1 MKVLSEEETK
11 MYKAS
16 IGELLEHTPDPS
28 SKKIIGAYSYTV
40 KYATNHT
47 KIKGFSV
54 SEMEKCAISLGLTVR
69 HSDNSKVYRTKDIL
83 TDRMILKIESHFEE
97 TCDEC
102 GDKYRNKITDPEPEM
117 RCFLCMQGSHKCEKF
132 AQRLQALSSSPIY
145 ILTGSIWVCT
155 GCRIKN
161 DISAPI
167 KPVKQS
173 VTFENNGETAEPEES
188 AAEKEEEEADEE
200 EEKRPSPRRDTHTA
214 RSTEQSFNFKDICEL
229 YKRNNCPHGRSG
241 RKEVDGKTCDKP
253 HPRKCAKYCS
263 FGKGKAGCIKGKNC
277 SDYHPILCK
286 FSVRRRECR
295 NQECT
300 YTHLRGT
307 NRFRTEPRYESDNNT
322 RPSSSNETERFTRH
336 RKDSTASV
344 ASLGS
349 VTSESYK
356 TPSFP
361 RQQKRGERNIAQD
374 GQHPR
379 TRERRAST
387 SNQHQQDNSFLEK
400 LLESMKQGFSQQRQE
415 ITAMKQGVDRQME
428 AMWKHLNSVPPP
440 TNQTS
445 VPLPPLP
452 QFQMQNQLPGHMLQ
466 IPQMWNHASM
476 Y

>member
-1 MKVLSEEETK
+1 

-16 IGELLEHTPDPS
+16 IGELLEHAPEPS

-54 SEMEKCAISLGLTVR
+54 SELEKCATSIGLTAR

-83 TDRMILKIESHFEE
+83 TDRIILKIESHFEE

-102 GDKYRNKITDPEPEM
+102 GEKYRNKITDPEPDI
-117 RCFLCMQGSHKCEKF
+117 RCFLCMQGSHKCQKF
-132 AQRLQALSSSPIY
+132 DERLAVLSSSPIY
-145 ILTGSIWVCT
+145 LLAGSIWVCS

-161 DISAPI
+161 DISIPA

-173 VTFENNGETAEPEES
+173 VTFQDKDESAKPEEDT
-188 AAEKEEEEADEE
+188 AEKEEEAEEEEEE

-214 RSTEQSFNFKDICEL
+214 RSTEQSSWKDICEL
-229 YKRNNCPHGRSG
+229 YKRNSCPHGRSG

-253 HPRKCAKYCS
+253 HPRKCAKYCR
-263 FGKGKAGCIKGKNC
+263 FGKGKGGCIKGRNC
-277 SDYHPILCK
+277 RDYHPILCK

-307 NRFRTEPRYESDNNT
+307 NRFRTEPRYESDTNT
-322 RPSSSNETERFTRH
+322 RHSSSSYETERFIRH
-336 RKDSTASV
+336 RKDSTTSA

-349 VTSESYK
+349 ITRESYK

-361 RQQKRGERNIAQD
+361 RDQKRREQNITHD
-374 GQHPR
+374 VKTTR
-379 TRERRAST
+379 TQERRAST
-387 SNQHQQDNSFLEK
+387 SSQHQQDNSFLEK

-428 AMWKHLNSVPPP
+428 AMWKQLNSVPPP
-440 TNQTS
+440 TNQAS

-452 QFQMQNQLPGHMLQ
+452 QFQVQNQLPGHMLQ
-466 IPQMWNHASM
+466 IPPNMWNHASM